1 MKQIVGNKSIYEV
14 PQQVISVEHIV
25 FEGFTTTEKLD
36 RNTIVPI
43 FSIIGYPGFRRD
55 REFVEKGK
63 EFIFSLSI
71 FYHCYNDEDKEYF
84 DTLDF
89 ISIRSII
96 SARMDMKYVISPIT
110 KLSSQEFMIHIDGDD
125 TIYQLNFT
133 IQQIAL
139 ITYIDNCI
147 MNHEQIDKSFIET
160 YLYAKAKP
168 INLNTLQKEESYNV
182 EVKDS
187 YTSGGT
193 IGNFHI
199 VSEGVY
205 VQDAPFLN
213 DLYIGSFQD
222 TRFLHSNNR
231 DMKEIFDI
239 LTHLSNK
246 DCFIAPDGNAICI
259 HADRKII
266 EEDIGPTIEKTFTY
280 VWFAFNDGGT
290 YLLYCNHITYS
301 TIVDM
306 IDKAINKFFEKNK
319 SSIPKRIKQFITS
332 KI

>member
-1 MKQIVGNKSIYEV
+1 MKQIVRNKSIYEV

-25 FEGFTTTEKLD
+25 FEGFTTIEKLD
-36 RNTIVPI
+36 RDTIVPI

-55 REFVEKGK
+55 QELVERGK

-96 SARMDMKYVISPIT
+96 SVRMDMKYVISPIT
-110 KLSSQEFMIHIDGDD
+110 KLSSQEFMVHINGDD

-160 YLYAKAKP
+160 YLYTKVKP

-187 YTSGGT
+187 YTSGDMGD
-193 IGNFHI
+193 FHI

-222 TRFLHSNNR
+222 MRFLHSNNR

-239 LTHLSNK
+239 LLHLSNK
-246 DCFIAPDGNAICI
+246 NCFINPNGNAICI
-259 HADRKII
+259 RADRKII
-266 EEDIGPTIEKTFTY
+266 EEDISPAIEKTFTY
-280 VWFAFNDGGT
+280 VWFAINDDDI

-301 TIVDM
+301 TIVDI
-306 IDKAINKFFEKNK
+306 IDKAINEFFEKNK